1 MEYLE
6 ETKLVDNAF
15 CVISRGLAENRE
27 GVLEEAL
34 TNYQPELQNLLLG
47 HLTTLNFEI
56 FWKFSEIWD
65 SKSEKHLKRLLEEV
79 ILDRE
84 KVLEFG

>member
-34 TNYQPELQNLLLG
+34 TNYQPEL
-47 HLTTLNFEI
+47 
-56 FWKFSEIWD
+56 
-65 SKSEKHLKRLLEEV
+65 
-79 ILDRE
+79 
-84 KVLEFG
+84 